1 MIQAIIGWYLGALS
15 TGGYALVAVLM
26 ALESSIVPIPSEMVS
41 PPAAFLAVSTGN
53 MSLLGLVVAST
64 VGSWCGASVMYLL
77 ARCFGRPLI
86 LRYGR
91 YILLAPQTIER
102 AERWAAQFGSYGVF
116 AARLLPVIRHLIG
129 IPAGIARM
137 HFGWYSLATL
147 VGAAIWSSVLCWVGV
162 TAGRDQA
169 LVAGNLK
176 HASVWVLGAL
186 LILGFI
192 YWVLVHRFMRRTAA
206 K

>member
-26 ALESSIVPIPSEMVS
+26 ALESSIVPIPSEMVI

-53 MSLLGLVVAST
+53 MSLAGLVLAST
-64 VGSWCGASVMYLL
+64 VGSWCGASMMYVLT
-77 ARCFGRPLI
+77 RFFGRPLI
-86 LRYGR
+86 LRFGR
-91 YILLAPQTIER
+91 YVLLTPQAIER
-102 AERWAAQFGSYGVF
+102 AERWATQFGSYGVF

-137 HFGWYSLATL
+137 HFGWYSIATL
-147 VGAAIWSSVLCWVGV
+147 IGAAIWSSVLCWVGV
-162 TAGRDQA
+162 TAGHDPA

-176 HASVWVLGAL
+176 HVSVWILGIL
-186 LILGFI
+186 LILALV
-192 YWVLVHRFMRRTAA
+192 YWILVHRFMRHTAS